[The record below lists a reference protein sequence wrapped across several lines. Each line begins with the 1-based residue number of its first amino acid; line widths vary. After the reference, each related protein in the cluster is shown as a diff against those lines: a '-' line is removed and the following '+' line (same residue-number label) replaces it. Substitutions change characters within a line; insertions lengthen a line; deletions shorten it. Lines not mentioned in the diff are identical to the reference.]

1 MPYERKGK
9 CIYNKETGEKKGC
22 STTVGKAKAYMR
34 ALYAAEKGSIK
45 EESSKMTQAIL
56 DRAEDIYQAMKAT
69 SGRKAIKRYGADAE
83 DVLRGRAMNI
93 AKKQVKMSN
102 KEKLKEIIKKKL
114 STPPAKKTDKSVTEI
129 EIKEGFLKKLGA
141 PAAILAGLLLIG
153 RINSSDSEIQRL
165 KAEYEKAT
173 TESEKDSIQKEITK
187 RLVFLDTGQED
198 IKEKKGKDLD
208 KDGDVDS
215 DDYLMARDIAIK
227 KAMKEE
233 VDYEGEM
240 AKSELYRIIENAE
253 ELFSLLD
260 DDTQLEGWVQSKI
273 TKAADYLTSVT
284 QYLKYQYAKQGPTD
298 ERLDYTL
305 DK

>member
-22 STTVGKAKAYMR
+22 SSTVGKAKAYMR
-34 ALYAAEKGSIK
+34 ALYVAEKGNIK

-56 DRAEDIYQAMKAT
+56 DRAEDIYQAMKKS
-69 SGRKAIKRYGADAE
+69 SGRNAVKRYGADAE

-102 KEKLKEIIKKKL
+102 EEKLKEIINKKL
-114 STPPAKKTDKSVTEI
+114 MTPP
-129 EIKEGFLKKLGA
+129 
-141 PAAILAGLLLIG
+141 
-153 RINSSDSEIQRL
+153 
-165 KAEYEKAT
+165 
-173 TESEKDSIQKEITK
+173 
-187 RLVFLDTGQED
+187 

-208 KDGDVDS
+208 KDRDIDS

-227 KAMKEE
+227 KSIKEE
-233 VDYEGEM
+233 ADYEGEM

-253 ELFSLLD
+253 ELFQILD
-260 DDTQLEGWVQSKI
+260 DNTQLEAWVQSKI
-273 TKAADYLTSVT
+273 TKAADYLNSVT
-284 QYLKYQYAKQGPTD
+284 QYLKYQSVKPNMTD